1 MCIFQSCVCICQNLH
16 VVNSKEVKSIYL
28 YIETREPLPRGA
40 EEALNSL
47 FNQAA
52 PPYHAALNKA
62 DNINTRPKRYTSRR
76 KTICTTHLF
85 LKMLAQT

>member
-47 FNQAA
+47 FNLAA
-52 PPYHAALNKA
+52 PPYHTALNKA
-62 DNINTRPKRYTSRR
+62 KTSAPGQNATLVGE
-76 KTICTTHLF
+76 KLSAQLTFF
-85 LKMLAQT
+85 LKC